1 MPLEKPSVPLPK
13 QTKVERGNFRKPKL
27 RFHLLNRF
35 TLLLL
40 LLLSPTPA
48 VQAPVNLSEPSP
60 TDEAFLYTIGRK
72 KLLQAQY
79 SCYDRL
85 QELPPYEGEGLYCNR
100 TWDGWLCWDDTPA
113 GATVYQHCPDYFP
126 DFDVTEKASKYCD
139 ENGEWF
145 RHPDSNRTWS
155 NYTLCN
161 AFTSEKLHN
170 AYVLYYLALVGH
182 SLSIAALITSL
193 GIYLFFKSLR
203 SQRVTVHKNMFL
215 TYILNS
221 IIIIIHL
228 LEVVPNGD
236 LVRRDPMHI
245 FHHNTHMWTMQ
256 WELSPLLPQSAER
269 KMDSNNSEVISCKVL
284 HFFHQYMMACNY
296 FWMLCEGIYLHTL
309 IVVAVF
315 AEEQRLCWYYL
326 LGWGFP
332 VIPTTIHAVT
342 RALYYNDNCWLSV
355 ETHLLYI
362 VHGPVMVALVVNFFF
377 LLNIVRVLVTKLR
390 QTHQAEAYMYL
401 KAVKATMVLVPLL
414 GIQFVVFPW
423 RPSNKILGKIYDYV
437 MHTLI
442 HFQGF
447 FVATIY
453 CFFNHEVQVAVKRQW
468 AKLKIR
474 WSHRWGRRRRRRN
487 NNRVVAAPRVT
498 AFAEPGGLPLYICHQ
513 EPRNPPVNNNRA
525 RAQEGTEMIP
535 MNAIPRDPSAIIE
548 EEDSTA

>member
-1 MPLEKPSVPLPK
+1 MVPRK
-13 QTKVERGNFRKPKL
+13 FRVRRGNLRKPKL
-27 RFHLLNRF
+27 RFHLVNRF

-48 VQAPVNLSEPSP
+48 VQAPANLSEPSP
-60 TDEAFLYTIGRK
+60 TNEAFLHTIGRK
-72 KLLQAQY
+72 KLLEAQY
-79 SCYDRL
+79 GCYDRI
-85 QELPPYEGEGLYCNR
+85 QELPPYEGEGPYCNR

-113 GATVYQHCPDYFP
+113 GVTAYQNCPDYFP

-170 AYVLYYLALVGH
+170 AYALYYLALVGH
-182 SLSIAALITSL
+182 SLSIAALVTSL

-203 SQRVTVHKNMFL
+203 CQRVTVHKNMFL

-228 LEVVPNGD
+228 VEVVPNGD

-256 WELSPLLPQSAER
+256 WELSPLLPQSAEEG
-269 KMDSNNSEVISCKVL
+269 KMDSNDSEVISCKVL

-309 IVVAVF
+309 IVVAMF

-390 QTHQAEAYMYL
+390 QTHQAETYMYL

-423 RPSNKILGKIYDYV
+423 RPSNKILGKIYDYF
-437 MHTLI
+437 MHSLI

-474 WSHRWGRRRRRRN
+474 WSQRWGRRRRRT

-498 AFAEPGGLPLYICHQ
+498 AFAEPGGLPIYICHQ
-513 EPRNPPVNNNRA
+513 EPRNPPVNNNPV
-525 RAQEGTEMIP
+525 QEGTEMIP
-535 MNAIPRDPSAIIE
+535 LNVIQQDPSAVQ
-548 EEDSTA
+548 EDTCA

>member
-1 MPLEKPSVPLPK
+1 MVPRK
-13 QTKVERGNFRKPKL
+13 FKARRGNLRKPRL
-27 RFHLLNRF
+27 RFHLVNRF

-40 LLLSPTPA
+40 LLLNPTPA
-48 VQAPVNLSEPSP
+48 VQAPTNLSEPSP
-60 TDEAFLYTIGRK
+60 TNEAFLRTLGRK
-72 KLLQAQY
+72 KLLEAQY
-79 SCYDRL
+79 GCYDRL

-113 GATVYQHCPDYFP
+113 GVTAFQNCPDYFP

-170 AYVLYYLALVGH
+170 AYALYYLALVGH

-203 SQRVTVHKNMFL
+203 CQRVTVHKNMFL

-228 LEVVPNGD
+228 VEVVPNGD
-236 LVRRDPMHI
+236 LVRRDPMQI

-256 WELSPLLPQSAER
+256 WELSPLLPQSAEG
-269 KMDSNNSEVISCKVL
+269 KMDPNNSEVISCKVL

-309 IVVAVF
+309 IVVAMF

-362 VHGPVMVALVVNFFF
+362 VHGPIMVALVVNFFF

-390 QTHQAEAYMYL
+390 QTHQAETYMYL

-423 RPSNKILGKIYDYV
+423 RPSNKILGKIYDYF
-437 MHTLI
+437 MHFLI

-453 CFFNHEVQVAVKRQW
+453 CFFNHEVQVAVKRHW

-474 WSHRWGRRRRRRN
+474 WRQRWGRRRRRA

-498 AFAEPGGLPLYICHQ
+498 AFAEPGGLPIYICHQ
-513 EPRNPPVNNNRA
+513 EPRNPPVNNNPV
-525 RAQEGTEMIP
+525 QERTEVIP
-535 MNAIPRDPSAIIE
+535 LNVIQEDPSAVP
-548 EEDSTA
+548 EDSA